1 MKTPGG
7 APDRGDAGVS
17 LAPGGLLGAVGRVRE
32 RPVPAGFWPRC
43 NAAGCFQSL
52 RLFSVRP
59 SVRPG
64 SRWRR
69 CAGCSR
75 EPIGR
80 LRCGGRREAWGEAGS
95 LREAGRVASVRRRT
109 TAALAPTRASPC
121 PLGFASLRCAPVC
134 ERRARQQPRD
144 FTCEALETPRSCERV
159 SSASF
164 PFLFAL
170 LNMVSTSYVL
180 FLSLSRSTMIFLQYR
195 EIE

>member
-1 MKTPGG
+1 MKAPGG

-32 RPVPAGFWPRC
+32 RPLPAGFWPRC

-59 SVRPG
+59 SVQARGGVGAPAVPE
-64 SRWRR
+64 SPSD
-69 CAGCSR
+69 A
-75 EPIGR
+75 
-80 LRCGGRREAWGEAGS
+80 CGAEAGS

-109 TAALAPTRASPC
+109 AAALAPTRACPC

-144 FTCEALETPRSCERV
+144 FTCEALELRKGVKCQFPI
-159 SSASF
+159 SF
-164 PFLFAL
+164 C
-170 LNMVSTSYVL
+170 TSQYGFYL
-180 FLSLSRSTMIFLQYR
+180 ICAFSFSLTLYYDFPSI
-195 EIE
+195 

>member
-43 NAAGCFQSL
+43 NAAGCFQPL

-59 SVRPG
+59 SVQARGGVGAPAVPE
-64 SRWRR
+64 SPSD
-69 CAGCSR
+69 A
-75 EPIGR
+75 
-80 LRCGGRREAWGEAGS
+80 CGAEAGS

-109 TAALAPTRASPC
+109 TAALAPTRACPC